1 MFSELWFVSQDF
13 HFHLRNSADLPEM
26 KQKRIFIK
34 VAMGKMSNGV

>member
-13 HFHLRNSADLPEM
+13 HFHFKNSADLPEM
-26 KQKRIFIK
+26 KQIKFFIN